1 MVNCGCVTKN
11 LMYIYVAVVVSHNTT
26 MIKLDLPSPIIIKQ
40 HLLEDKQGED
50 ENRNAQAAIKQ
61 DYSNST
67 ATVQPRC
74 GDERD
79 SFQLGVEAVCRPGTP
94 EQW

>member
-1 MVNCGCVTKN
+1 MRGKLWMCDKEFGVHICWSCCFSQYYNDEVRFTLTHNHKAT
-11 LMYIYVAVVVSHNTT
+11 LIRRQEEVV
-26 MIKLDLPSPIIIKQ
+26 KR
-40 HLLEDKQGED
+40 E
-50 ENRNAQAAIKQ
+50 AQEAIKQ
-61 DYSNST
+61 DYSNLT

-79 SFQLGVEAVCRPGTP
+79 SFQLGVEAVCRPGTL

>member
-1 MVNCGCVTKN
+1 M
-11 LMYIYVAVVVSHNTT
+11 
-26 MIKLDLPSPIIIKQ
+26 MILDLPLPIITKQ
-40 HLLEDKQGED
+40 HFIRRQEEVVKRD
-50 ENRNAQAAIKQ
+50 AQAAIKQ

>member
-1 MVNCGCVTKN
+1 MRKQQK
-11 LMYIYVAVVVSHNTT
+11 S
-26 MIKLDLPSPIIIKQ
+26 KIIQKKK
-40 HLLEDKQGED
+40 E
-50 ENRNAQAAIKQ
+50 RRT
-61 DYSNST
+61 NST